1 MLRFLAAAVVA
12 GTILLSA
19 SENTAHAFCRTT
31 TVGIPANYNPVDRGC
46 FTEGLFLF
54 WRNQCVSYSVS
65 EQASRVAD
73 FDTATTIINRAFA
86 RWPAVTCS
94 GSAVGIQVSNIGPTT
109 CTEVRYNPDSAN
121 QNMIVF
127 RDDGWP
133 YNDAYSTL
141 GLTTVTFNADT
152 GEIFDADMEIN
163 SSQRNLVAGD
173 TIPKNGFDLESVVTH
188 EAGHFFGLAHSQ
200 DKTATMY
207 ASYAPGTTILRTLSQ
222 DDVKGLCEIYPDA
235 NTRNVSEKAAAG
247 GSLKAD
253 ACNPAPRHGY
263 TRVCEDPKD
272 DSSCDV
278 VPSSKPRSPAGSFAA
293 LGVVALGLFA
303 IRRRSSGLRSPSR
316 RD

>member
-1 MLRFLAAAVVA
+1 MLRFLLGSAVVV
-12 GTILLSA
+12 GTVVMLS
-19 SENTAHAFCRTT
+19 EPAHAYCRTT

-46 FTEGLFLF
+46 FEDGLFLF

-73 FDTATTIINRAFA
+73 FDTATTIINRAFG
-86 RWPAVTCS
+86 RWPTVQCAATGAAPGITVT
-94 GSAVGIQVSNIGPTT
+94 NIGSTT

-121 QNMIVF
+121 QNMVVF

-133 YNDAYSTL
+133 YNDAFSTL

-173 TIPKNGFDLESVVTH
+173 DIPRTGFDLESVVTH

-207 ASYAPGTTILRTLSQ
+207 ASYAPGTTVLRTLSN
-222 DDVKGLCEIYPDA
+222 DDVKGLCSIYPDA
-235 NTRNVSEKAAAG
+235 NTRNVSPQASQTGAIQAE
-247 GSLKAD
+247 
-253 ACNPAPRHGY
+253 ACNAAPRHGY
-263 TRVCEDPKD
+263 TKVCQDPKPD
-272 DSSCDV
+272 TSCAV
-278 VPSSKPRSPAGSFAA
+278 TPKPNAPAPFGSFAVA
-293 LGVVALGLFA
+293 GVLGLGVFA
-303 IRRRSSGLRSPSR
+303 IRRRR
-316 RD
+316 R